1 VSATT
6 VYGPSTVRRS
16 RSARAA
22 LAALDDSIIAAVET
36 EHPVTLRGVFYR
48 VVSAGDVAKT
58 ELGYRQV
65 GRELLKLRR
74 AGAIPYDWITD
85 GTRWISKPDTYDDLD
100 QMLEDA
106 HASYRRALWRDQ
118 AAEVQ
123 IYSEKDAISGVV
135 LPVTERWDVP
145 LGIVRGYSSE
155 SFAWSVAQSVIAAAE
170 RGKHVHVYQ
179 LGDHDPS
186 GVDAWRAFRE
196 RVVSFLGGPLV
207 TPYQRA
213 WAVAHNLG
221 SCITGAMVGKPLGVG
236 EVEADCWCDCEDG
249 CQRGACECEGGCGCE
264 DDCDCGC
271 GLAGHV
277 SYRFVSQDRREVRRV
292 SFARLAV
299 TERQIRDMSLPTRP
313 TKRTDSR
320 SAAFGDGESV
330 EVDAIPPTV
339 LRQIVS
345 SAITRHIDQH
355 QLDIT
360 RTYEAA
366 EREALTAMIGTRQQG
381 DGQ

>member
-1 VSATT
+1 MTAVP

-16 RSARAA
+16 RSTSAA
-22 LAALDDSIIAAVET
+22 LTALDDSIIAAVET

-85 GTRWISKPDTYDDLD
+85 GTRWVSKPDTYDSLD
-100 QMLEDA
+100 RMLQDA
-106 HASYRRALWRDQ
+106 QASYRRALWRDQ
-118 AAEVQ
+118 GAEVH

-135 LPVTERWDVP
+135 LPVTEQWDVP

-170 RGKHVHVYQ
+170 RGKRVHVYQ

-196 RVVSFLGGPLV
+196 RVVSFLGPLC
-207 TPYQRA
+207 TPEMRRRA
-213 WAVAHNLG
+213 VDVGVG
-221 SCITGAMVGKPLGVG
+221 SCITEAMVGQPLGVS

-249 CQRGACECEGGCGCE
+249 CQRGACQCEGGCGCD

-277 SYRFVSQDRREVRRV
+277 SYGFLTDDRRESRRV

-339 LRQIVS
+339 LRRIVS

-381 DGQ
+381 DGR